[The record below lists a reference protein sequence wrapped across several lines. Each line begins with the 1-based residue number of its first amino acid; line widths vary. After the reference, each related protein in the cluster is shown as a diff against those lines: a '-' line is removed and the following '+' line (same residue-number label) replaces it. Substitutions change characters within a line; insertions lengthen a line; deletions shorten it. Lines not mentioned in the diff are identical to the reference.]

1 MGNSYNSVEN
11 KIDKAIKKK
20 REQEDIKLLRQL
32 IMDLVKEPFE
42 NGLTQEQIFLIEY
55 YGLQGE
61 IPKMPFSISNTRPIQ
76 YKQSSMPVEELEEK
90 RYNALIDL
98 YSEIA
103 DRDIEKIKQL
113 NDRFHKEVIYWDDYT
128 KDFKNDTLLVKKMRN
143 LQLLN
148 RMAHAYEVL
157 WKKFLYSE
165 SPEIDENYTEK
176 NKRRMEKNVKEM
188 FSKVEEDSQMATRT
202 IDKTIRKSTSR

>member
-20 REQEDIKLLRQL
+20 REQEDIKLLKQL

-128 KDFKNDTLLVKKMRN
+128 KDFKNDTLLIKKMRN

-176 NKRRMEKNVKEM
+176 NKIRMEKNVKEM
-188 FSKVEEDSQMATRT
+188 FSKVEEDSQMATRA

>member
-103 DRDIEKIKQL
+103 DRDIEKIRQL

-148 RMAHAYEVL
+148 RMAHTYEVL

-176 NKRRMEKNVKEM
+176 NKIRMEKNVKEM

>member
-20 REQEDIKLLRQL
+20 REQEDIKLLKQL

-176 NKRRMEKNVKEM
+176 NKIRMEKNVKEM
-188 FSKVEEDSQMATRT
+188 FSKVEEDSQMATRA